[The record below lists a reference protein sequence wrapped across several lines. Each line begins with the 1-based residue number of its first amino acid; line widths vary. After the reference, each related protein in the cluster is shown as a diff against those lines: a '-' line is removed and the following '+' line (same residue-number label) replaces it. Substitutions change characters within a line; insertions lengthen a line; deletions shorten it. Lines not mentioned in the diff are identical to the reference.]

1 MLQSIFNSRLSIHLI
16 IRHSIYPV
24 GIITRYKLCATTDCQ
39 KVELTMKT
47 PLITREGYEKL
58 KQEMD
63 YLWRQERPEVTKKV
77 TWAASLGDRSE
88 NADYQYN
95 KKRLREIDRRVRYLT
110 KCLEQLKI
118 VDYSPQQEGK
128 VFFGAWVEIEND
140 EGDIKRFRIV
150 GYDEIFGR
158 KDYISIDSPMA
169 RKILKKDELNV
180 MYELSHFNSY
190 IDKNMQVQNLE
201 LSIERLKRINENVA
215 MDIAPRMKICRI
227 GGITAGVFIAIMLI

>member
-24 GIITRYKLCATTDCQ
+24 GIITRYKLCATTDSQ

-150 GYDEIFGR
+150 GYDEIFGPCLSFIR
-158 KDYISIDSPMA
+158 K
-169 RKILKKDELNV
+169 
-180 MYELSHFNSY
+180 
-190 IDKNMQVQNLE
+190 
-201 LSIERLKRINENVA
+201 
-215 MDIAPRMKICRI
+215 
-227 GGITAGVFIAIMLI
+227 